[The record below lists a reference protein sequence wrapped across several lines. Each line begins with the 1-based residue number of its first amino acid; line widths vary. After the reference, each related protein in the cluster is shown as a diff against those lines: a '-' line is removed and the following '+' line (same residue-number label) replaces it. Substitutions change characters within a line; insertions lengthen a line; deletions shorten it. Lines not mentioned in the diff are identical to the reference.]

1 MAEKDKKT
9 TPTAPADPIRG
20 VKTSVEP
27 NSMLERRNTE
37 PATPPVRER
46 RKYKVS
52 ETPPPPAPPPKLND
66 YAAIIGQPEIDE
78 IRYIA
83 RLLKGKTVK
92 MVNSTAV
99 GGGVAEIL
107 NRLIPLMNEM
117 EVKTKW
123 EVITGGN
130 EFFEV
135 TKGFHN
141 ALHGGEYNL
150 TDDVLNIFNS
160 YNDQNR
166 QRMTFDEDVVVIHDP
181 QPAGLI
187 RSRQGDQK
195 WVWRCHIDLSNPHQ
209 GVWDFLK

>member
-1 MAEKDKKT
+1 MAEKDKKIA
-9 TPTAPADPIRG
+9 TPNATEPLRG
-20 VKTSVEP
+20 VKPEP
-27 NSMLERRNTE
+27 ENTAGENTMIERRNTE
-37 PATPPVRER
+37 PAAPPVRER

-52 ETPPPPAPPPKLND
+52 ETPPPPPPPPKLND
-66 YAAIIGQPEIDE
+66 YATIIGQPEIDE

-83 RLLKGKTVK
+83 RLLRGKTVK

-107 NRLIPLMNEM
+107 NRLIPLMQQL
-117 EVKTKW
+117 EVQTKW

-130 EFFEV
+130 DFFEV

-150 TDDVLNIFNS
+150 TQEAKDIFIS
-160 YNDQNR
+160 YNEQNR
-166 QRMTFDEDVVVIHDP
+166 QRMNFDEDVVVIHDP

-187 RSRQGDQK
+187 KSRGEDQK
-195 WVWRCHIDLSNPHQ
+195 WIWRCHI
-209 GVWDFLK
+209 